1 VAGLV
6 ARPLGPPPVSDFH
19 LRHYPSLVPIEQE
32 FLLPSTPGTDLG
44 ESETPLRRRRR
55 SVARSIDL
63 LRILA
68 ESDLRFRYG
77 RGPWRFAR
85 WLLEPVAL
93 VGVYLLLVTFILDQ
107 SGTAVGLSLT
117 CAVIP
122 FQLVMLTIANA
133 MTTLEARRPILLNMA
148 FRRSLLPPSCALTE
162 CVGFASSFL
171 LLVVIMAA
179 YGVAP
184 TWSILWFPLVLLVNI
199 LLAIAAAYP
208 AILLGIW
215 LRELKAFVLSFVR
228 ILFFLAPALV
238 PLEQTSES
246 VRGVLKLNPLTGL
259 FEAYRDV
266 FLYGQRPAT
275 WELLYPLIGAVLLF
289 VVFVPIYRSEQR
301 QFAKVV

>member
-1 VAGLV
+1 
-6 ARPLGPPPVSDFH
+6 
-19 LRHYPSLVPIEQE
+19 VPIEHE
-32 FLLPSTPGTDLG
+32 YLLRPAEADLADV
-44 ESETPLRRRRR
+44 ETLPRRALR
-55 SVARSIDL
+55 SLARSADL
-63 LRILA
+63 LRVLA

-77 RGPWRFAR
+77 RGPFRFAR

-122 FQLVMLTIANA
+122 FQLVMLTIGNA
-133 MTTLEARRPILLNMA
+133 ITTLEARRPILLNMS
-148 FRRSLLPPSCALTE
+148 FDRTLLPSSCALTE
-162 CVGFASSFL
+162 SVGFASSFL
-171 LLVVIMAA
+171 LLIVIMAA

-184 TWSILWFPLVLLVNI
+184 TWSILWFPLVLVVNL
-199 LLAIAAAYP
+199 LLAVAAAY
-208 AILLGIW
+208 AAVLLGIW

-238 PLEQTSES
+238 PLSETSDA

-266 FLYGQRPAT
+266 FLYGQRPAA
-275 WELLYPLIGAVLLF
+275 WELLYPLAGAIVLLL
-289 VVFVPIYRSEQR
+289 VFVPIYRSEQR